1 MSDASTALSTYGVHS
16 EVGKLRKVLVCAPG
30 LAHRRL
36 TPTNAADLLFDDV
49 MWVENAQRDHA
60 DFVNKLQTRGVEVV
74 ELHELLAQTVAIPEA
89 RRWLLDRKIVPNQVG
104 LGLIDGTRAFL
115 ETLEPRQLA
124 EHLIGGLATSDLP
137 GDFRSDYV
145 TLARESTGAREYLM
159 PPLPNTLYTRDT
171 TCWLYGG
178 VTLNPL
184 FWPARHDETLLMKA
198 VYEFHPDFVGST
210 VWWGDPEQ
218 DWGQATFEGGDI
230 MPVGNGVVLMGM
242 SERTSRQA
250 ITQVAAALFANAA
263 AERVVIAGMPKLRSA
278 MHLDTVFTFADRDVV
293 TLYPTIMDAV
303 HTFSLRPSDRAPG
316 VKVTDEGS
324 KPFVDVV
331 AESLGLSAL
340 RVIETGGDVYQ
351 SERQQW
357 DSGNNAVA
365 LEPGVV
371 FTYDR
376 NTLTNTLL
384 RKAGVE
390 VITIVG
396 AELGR
401 GRGGGHCMTCPVI
414 RDRVEF

>member
-1 MSDASTALSTYGVHS
+1 
-16 EVGKLRKVLVCAPG
+16 
-30 LAHRRL
+30 
-36 TPTNAADLLFDDV
+36 
-49 MWVENAQRDHA
+49 
-60 DFVNKLQTRGVEVV
+60 
-74 ELHELLAQTVAIPEA
+74 
-89 RRWLLDRKIVPNQVG
+89 
-104 LGLIDGTRAFL
+104 
-115 ETLEPRQLA
+115 
-124 EHLIGGLATSDLP
+124 
-137 GDFRSDYV
+137 
-145 TLARESTGAREYLM
+145 
-159 PPLPNTLYTRDT
+159 
-171 TCWLYGG
+171 
-178 VTLNPL
+178 
-184 FWPARHDETLLMKA
+184 
-198 VYEFHPDFVGST
+198 
-210 VWWGDPEQ
+210 
-218 DWGQATFEGGDI
+218 
-230 MPVGNGVVLMGM
+230 
-242 SERTSRQA
+242 
-250 ITQVAAALFANAA
+250 
-263 AERVVIAGMPKLRSA
+263 

>member
-1 MSDASTALSTYGVHS
+1 MTTQNQSETYGVHS
-16 EVGKLRKVLVCAPG
+16 EVGRLHKVLVCAPG

-36 TPTNAADLLFDDV
+36 TPTNADDLLFDDV

-60 DFVNKLQTRGVEVV
+60 DFVNKLTVRGVEVV
-74 ELHELLAQTVAIPEA
+74 ELHDLLAQTMAIPKA
-89 RRWLLDRKIVPNQVG
+89 RSWLLDRKIVANDVG
-104 LGLIDGTRAFL
+104 LGLVDDTVAFL
-115 ETLEPRQLA
+115 ESLAPRQLA
-124 EHLIGGLATSDLP
+124 EFLIGGLATSDLP
-137 GDFRSDYV
+137 AVFRPGYLA
-145 TLARESTGAREYLM
+145 LARESTGVREYLM

-184 FWPARHDETLLMKA
+184 YWPARHDETLLMKA
-198 VYEFHPDFVGST
+198 IYTFHPDFAGST

-250 ITQVAAALFANAA
+250 ITQVAATLFARGA
-263 AERVVIAGMPKLRSA
+263 AERVVVAGMPKLRSA
-278 MHLDTVFTFADRDVV
+278 MHLDTVFTFVDRDIV
-293 TLYPTIMDAV
+293 TLHPSIMDRV
-303 HTFSLRPSDRAPG
+303 HAFSLRPSDTAPG
-316 VKVTDEGS
+316 VEVTDEGTRS
-324 KPFVDVV
+324 FVDVV
-331 AESLGLSAL
+331 AEALGLPEL
-340 RVIETGGDVYQ
+340 RVIATGGDVYE

-376 NTLTNTLL
+376 NTRTNTLL

-390 VITIVG
+390 VVTIVG

-401 GRGGGHCMTCPVI
+401 GRGGGHCMTCPII
-414 RDRVEF
+414 REPVEF

>member
-1 MSDASTALSTYGVHS
+1 
-16 EVGKLRKVLVCAPG
+16 
-30 LAHRRL
+30 
-36 TPTNAADLLFDDV
+36 
-49 MWVENAQRDHA
+49 
-60 DFVNKLQTRGVEVV
+60 
-74 ELHELLAQTVAIPEA
+74 
-89 RRWLLDRKIVPNQVG
+89 
-104 LGLIDGTRAFL
+104 
-115 ETLEPRQLA
+115 
-124 EHLIGGLATSDLP
+124 
-137 GDFRSDYV
+137 
-145 TLARESTGAREYLM
+145 
-159 PPLPNTLYTRDT
+159 
-171 TCWLYGG
+171 
-178 VTLNPL
+178 
-184 FWPARHDETLLMKA
+184 
-198 VYEFHPDFVGST
+198 
-210 VWWGDPEQ
+210 
-218 DWGQATFEGGDI
+218 
-230 MPVGNGVVLMGM
+230 MGM

-303 HTFSLRPSDRAPG
+303 HTFSLRPSDASPG
-316 VKVTDEGS
+316 VEVTDEGA
-324 KPFVDVV
+324 KPFVEVV

-401 GRGGGHCMTCPVI
+401 GRGGGHCMTCPII
-414 RDRVEF
+414 RERVDF